1 MFKIRSILNILI
13 VFSAILGLVFVI
25 GCGKSKEMQQLS
37 DFLMEY
43 SKAVDEYSDVI
54 GKGEKEKSAE
64 MEIKIKSMMSRWME
78 MEMEM
83 GSELTP
89 QQLNKV
95 NKEYKDIT
103 EKYHNLAKK

>member
-1 MFKIRSILNILI
+1 M
-13 VFSAILGLVFVI
+13 
-25 GCGKSKEMQQLS
+25 S

-64 MEIKIKSMMSRWME
+64 VEKKIKSFMSRWT
-78 MEMEM
+78 EMEM

-89 QQLNKV
+89 QELNKLD
-95 NKEYKDIT
+95 KEYQNIT
-103 EKYHNLAKK
+103 EKYHNLAQKS